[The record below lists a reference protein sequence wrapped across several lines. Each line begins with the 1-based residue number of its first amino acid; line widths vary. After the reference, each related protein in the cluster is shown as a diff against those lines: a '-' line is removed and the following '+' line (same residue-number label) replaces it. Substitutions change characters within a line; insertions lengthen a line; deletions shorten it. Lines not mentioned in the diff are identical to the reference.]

1 MRFTNRATPFIVA
14 SLVCGL
20 GVWLTCPA
28 QETPQN
34 MRGVRP
40 FMRMKLD
47 ASTKVLEG
55 LTTENFRM
63 ISEGAQTL
71 KKMSTAERWRVSN
84 DALYRQYSAEF
95 TQLAE
100 RLAEKANAHNIDG
113 ATLAWVECT
122 MSCIRCHNHART
134 IKIAGH

>member
-1 MRFTNRATPFIVA
+1 MRFTNRATPFVMA
-14 SLVCGL
+14 FLFCGL

-28 QETPQN
+28 QETPQH

-40 FMRMKLD
+40 FMRMKLE
-47 ASTKVLEG
+47 ASSKVLEG

-84 DALYRQYSAEF
+84 DPLYRQYSAEF

>member
-1 MRFTNRATPFIVA
+1 MRLGSRWTPFIVA
-14 SLVCGL
+14 FSVCGL
-20 GVWLTCPA
+20 GVWLTCRA

-55 LTTENFRM
+55 LTTENYRM
-63 ISEGAQTL
+63 ISEGAETL

-84 DALYRQYSAEF
+84 DVLYRQYSAEF
-95 TQLAE
+95 TQRAE
-100 RLAEKANAHNIDG
+100 RLLEKANAHNIDG

-122 MSCIRCHNHART
+122 MSCIRCHNHARA
-134 IKIAGH
+134 IKIAVQ